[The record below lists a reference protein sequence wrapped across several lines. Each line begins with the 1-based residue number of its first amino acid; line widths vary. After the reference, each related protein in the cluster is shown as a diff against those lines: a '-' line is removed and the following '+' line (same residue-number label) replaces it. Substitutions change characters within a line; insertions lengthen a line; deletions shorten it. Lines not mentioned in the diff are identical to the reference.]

1 MQHQRVNP
9 LLTAPPSIFPNYPNK
24 TGEKWYE
31 GTASCKEALQIL
43 CSSLL
48 NVVTRQLSDHLED
61 GIYGKDCSMVESQRT
76 THSKLTNLPAEHYF
90 GGLDYSIRRK
100 KMPSFWSNHA

>member
-1 MQHQRVNP
+1 M
-9 LLTAPPSIFPNYPNK
+9 A
-24 TGEKWYE
+24 
-31 GTASCKEALQIL
+31 
-43 CSSLL
+43 
-48 NVVTRQLSDHLED
+48 
-61 GIYGKDCSMVESQRT
+61 ESQRT